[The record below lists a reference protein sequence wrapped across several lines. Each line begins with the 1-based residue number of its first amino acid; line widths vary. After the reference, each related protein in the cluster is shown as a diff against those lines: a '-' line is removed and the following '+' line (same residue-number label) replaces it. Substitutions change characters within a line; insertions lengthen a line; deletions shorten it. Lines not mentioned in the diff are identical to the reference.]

1 MKVDLRV
8 GNEEREVVCPPD
20 VVWFGISSNSIGGGM
35 NISKYLEYYSDS
47 ISLRE
52 EIVPISEGKDMTLLF
67 YTSNDE
73 KLQDLLLKY
82 KGLRIL
88 EFRCEEVEIVA
99 TL

>member
-8 GNEEREVVCPPD
+8 GNEKKMIVCPPE
-20 VVWFGISSNSIGGGM
+20 VIWFGISSNSICGGM

-47 ISLRE
+47 ISLSE
-52 EIVPISEGKDMTLLF
+52 ETVPISEGKEMTLLF
-67 YTSNDE
+67 YTSHD
-73 KLQDLLLKY
+73 KDLQDLLLKY

>member
-52 EIVPISEGKDMTLLF
+52 ETVAVSEGKDVTLLF
-67 YTSNDE
+67 YSSKDE
-73 KLQDLLLKY
+73 DLQDLLLKY